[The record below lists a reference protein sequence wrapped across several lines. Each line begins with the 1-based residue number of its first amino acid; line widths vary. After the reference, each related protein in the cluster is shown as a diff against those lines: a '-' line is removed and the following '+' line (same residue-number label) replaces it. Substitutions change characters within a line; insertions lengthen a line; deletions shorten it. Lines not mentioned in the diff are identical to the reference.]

1 MYPHSEVHP
10 NGHLVRTAV
19 THPSAEWRDSER
31 LDSRYEARVEPDP
44 RPPMPVKIVVSGGFG
59 VGKTTFIGS
68 LSEIEPLTT
77 EAAMTTVAAGIDR
90 PGSALEKTTTTVAL
104 DFGRITIDSSVILY
118 LFGTP
123 GQDRFG
129 FMWNDLVNGAL
140 GGIVL
145 LDTTRVQDGFVAI
158 DYFEQL
164 GLPFVVAVNEFEG
177 RPRVPLDAVREAAS
191 LDPEVPIVTVDA
203 RVREPVKEAVLT
215 LLHVVLRRA
224 RTVRAQGYGW

>member
-1 MYPHSEVHP
+1 VFPHSDFDTRGPADLLEP
-10 NGHLVRTAV
+10 T
-19 THPSAEWRDSER
+19 THPGSA
-31 LDSRYEARVEPDP
+31 SRPAL
-44 RPPMPVKIVVSGGFG
+44 PPVPVKIVVSGGFG
-59 VGKTTFIGS
+59 VGKTTFIGA

-90 PGSALEKTTTTVAL
+90 PGAAVDKTTTTVAM

-140 GGIVL
+140 GGVVL
-145 LDTTRVQDGFVAI
+145 IDTSRIEDSFVAM
-158 DYFEQL
+158 DYFERL
-164 GLPFVVAVNEFEG
+164 GLPFVVAVNEFQG
-177 RPRVPLDAVREAAS
+177 RPRVPVEAVREAADV
-191 LDPEVPIVTVDA
+191 DPDVPVLTVDA
-203 RVREPVKEAVLT
+203 RAKEPVKEVVLA

-224 RTVRAQGYGW
+224 REQQTGGGRPLAAAF